1 MNVGDVVRFAVPQ
14 TEEER
19 VERFIVLE
27 LRGPRVLVEFICD
40 MSIKPT
46 FTYPA
51 EDLIL
56 A

>member
-1 MNVGDVVRFAVPQ
+1 MHNGQ
-14 TEEER
+14 TVKFSNPTNEAER
-19 VERFIVLE
+19 AERFIVLE

-46 FTYPA
+46 AAYLA
-51 EDLIL
+51 DDLIE